1 MEPVRKIVHPKTSGP
16 VDLSLILNAAVNM
29 KVKLQLVQK
38 ISESIEECCRTQIYF
53 DNMLFVLLKLLNSTE
68 PVFSPDN
75 DVFKLRKV
83 ILQIIN
89 KVLPRHEQLKIHLH
103 SIFKSCIQVVET
115 DNEQSVLCGVLIL
128 KDLINSFKPKYDCVL
143 KAEVYKLLMLIK
155 DIYNNSSSLE
165 KIFNFQKTSDLK
177 VLITT
182 IRLTTTVTRNS
193 VNYVFVPMGKVSF
206 KVLKELALLLKTYYT
221 FYSEVPAFKKDILE
235 LIPVLMSF
243 FNLDIPYKPDH
254 RDLVIDLKHAQ
265 VRLLFFFSPFVKGI
279 KDGVRIH
286 CPTLPGR
293 IISLMT
299 CNVTS
304 DVSNIRSELLSG
316 FESVVLNDYKYEFL
330 PYMDKFL
337 DETLITGRS
346 WSSKSSLRPK
356 AYIYIDHLITHL
368 HSQLSLNFLVRVI
381 HLHFSNLLDPT
392 LQPEFQINLCNMV
405 MNVLSYIVQR
415 QNQSITNLN
424 LIEKDKSPLIDLFY
438 RVFQIFVLKLKQFQK
453 FYLPQLNEC
462 TISKENANEN
472 ISSILAEKQSKE
484 KVDFKFGYH
493 PSQIAPY
500 SLADSKRFIKIIFP
514 AIRTVFQFIVKIEG
528 EKFSIHRHYRKT
540 FNHFLNHSL
549 LSLKICDCSLQ
560 KKEMV
565 KEILNALS
573 CISPNHLKTLIT
585 GDHLVKQI
593 YANNLETLV
602 FEMALN
608 DEVLVTIFSSLIFD
622 YILNNL
628 FDENEKSRIFDLID
642 LIQLNVKLN
651 HSDDKHDEYIY
662 KIIQELKNNLQ
673 STEHP
678 VFFIGILKTMLI
690 IVETASYE
698 FGENMYSV
706 IRCLFGDLLSYHKSL
721 TSDSV
726 VTKVALA
733 ELCLAECVFKVVLHS
748 HIMDLLSVIAYSLQ
762 IPELTPQGLGILE
775 KCLDILPVQFLD
787 NPGLPVRNEIMK
799 GLCDCLQSPYE
810 LISQSAVS
818 LLGKFGGLNRSSVMN
833 IDCLKPQEQFHQVSK
848 KPKIWITFECHQ
860 NSKLELDV
868 APGVH
873 TAVQTLILD
882 DDRFNRLQSWN
893 VIRGFLVI
901 SMEYDSNRIL
911 QLLSNIKLE
920 ALINKFAD
928 NELQYINT
936 ITDETYIKA
945 LTGLMICCDDEY
957 LKADALKFFNEFFK
971 RIIYISIIHFSDI
984 LYGYT
989 LEVNPYVITDAICAV
1004 LSNEKENIFHFGV
1017 KAIEFILRE
1026 SHNILGDNV
1035 VYFPFITYM
1044 FKQFCEL
1051 CYDLSWIRKRGGCL
1065 GLQTLFSNLLKEDT
1079 EANDYS
1085 NWFIKHFNNT
1095 FRATL
1100 FIFFDYN
1107 RQLTFGTLKIAE
1119 SNLDYMLNWL
1129 YWVKPNNP
1137 SHDLIQDTIL
1147 LEITD
1152 YITGPNDLLREQSI
1166 KIINLM
1172 AKKQQ
1177 KSVLDTLEPYHKQI
1191 QLAIPGNRLFD
1202 TYTFKSQ
1209 IGIMK
1214 GHIFCALNSIP
1225 TEQFDLLNKI
1235 NLFYF
1240 NMINIV
1246 CKGDSKEISSIKMF
1260 KCLTST
1266 QLFEFRQ
1273 TAMEVL
1279 VHCSSFMANSDNIL
1293 IFEIFL
1299 NALMSSDIKMQ
1310 EIVYRC
1316 LESRSINLII
1326 ELKMVD
1332 KLLLYYN
1339 DLFQDPEKVTLIN
1352 INYILYITKLFPSC
1366 SNETFCTTLLNSFKY
1381 LWGNQNCYNH
1391 RTSTYEI
1398 EQSLEKIL
1406 QIVSQIT
1413 ATNFFHTKEICEFI
1427 LNQNTLNVE
1436 LCNRLYPYL
1445 TECLLKFP
1453 EECVQLFFLE
1463 QNIKNST
1470 WTLFFNSMILNN
1482 KSKSLRHLM
1491 TSNCLSLEKLLSASR
1506 VDPSRTIQYE
1516 TIQIIYNLVQ
1526 TSKKWNIN
1534 SKKIIT
1540 ILLSIWTSSQYK
1552 ERYKNLAAIKSTE
1565 WNEPK
1570 MLIKILLT
1578 YYRDN
1583 DDDVCILF
1591 QVLTVFS
1598 NRLPIDIN
1606 FFRRYLENEITQ
1618 SSTIQWKQMVF
1629 YKFIDLYQKRTVN
1642 TDILGKILQYI
1653 ILPCFS
1659 MCYKKG
1665 EKQQLLH
1672 TPKAEDNI
1680 IGIVLNKIFNNIRVV
1695 LSGCDFDGIK
1705 VFLCQFICLLIDD
1718 LLCFNDSICDLIYNS
1733 IISCTWFRCT
1743 MDINVKYHCY
1753 LILTSIMLSENLPK
1767 REKLNQMIHYE
1778 LLKASFSEALPV
1790 INYSLNLIVS
1800 AICEKNGSVQGLVAC
1815 IKKILFNESQNVPI
1829 LHHICLFLIKYNTL
1843 FFPFKEFLINHI
1855 IKALFPI
1862 AKTNNIPDYKN
1873 TAIELACM
1881 IISWEL
1887 TDSPSNLTLTLPLK
1901 RAIDDTQSK
1910 VENNNSLP
1918 QKKKSSQCI
1927 ENCLNFLA
1935 MVGCQT
1941 HDDKPESLISK
1952 LAIRS
1957 RKLFKNILNTEP
1969 IDTMKLQL
1977 KFGWFEKLCDS
1988 FLKKEQLFKQ
1998 NPKSIHGNSTA
2009 SLMNLLAAFETISFL
2024 LSVLPQSTMIE
2035 AIRPVEDHL
2044 IKFLQFAFIEGPTL
2058 SNPHNHREILITN
2071 RHLTVLQVKQVNEG
2085 TLKFIVDILKTFSSN
2100 EGLEKLHLYIQTI
2113 ISDGLSS
2120 NCSNKLEISLTLL
2133 RVSLIHFPNYMNNEL
2148 LNTMGD
2154 IMFKFNENNRNPK
2167 VKVLCLEILKT
2178 HVDTL
2183 QRVGKQVF
2191 IEKVVIE
2198 NLDRARDFEN
2208 NIPFEVQLKCFE
2220 LIITYLRDISEAAE
2234 GVLLN
2239 STLLEYI
2246 KTTTD
2251 ERIMIIILNV
2261 ITKWVEI
2268 CRDENVLFN
2277 CQVIKMLKSITLIN
2291 RFPKLYNYC
2300 YKLNLEIFRNFNF
2313 SECIEYGINC
2323 KSPSIRYDFL
2333 NFYNTLWHDNGL
2345 CMRLYTLMSDEVCYN
2360 VDPSIAFHLQLLLT
2374 KLSKN
2379 TKLQGDFPLL
2389 VIKNSLVSGETDTI
2403 SATSSSPIS
2412 YQVQNISTFD
2422 MCFSL
2427 AQLCFY
2433 DEDLAKYLWI
2443 SLFPEVWSLF
2453 DDVQRN
2459 LLTARA
2465 ITFLTKSKMRNNF
2478 MTAFYE
2484 AIILCKPN
2492 INVKPYQ
2499 MVYIGKTFNL
2509 WYLVI
2514 DQMEDICSYYIHDK
2528 KDEAV
2533 EGMIQMYSLL
2543 REEDVL
2549 ESLFQNTI
2557 KCEATKKAL
2566 SLEQQGYIKEAS
2578 QMYIELLDQEM
2589 NEKKMY
2595 QNNSYNKD
2603 TMFKKIRLTKCLR
2616 ELNKWSY
2623 LTENILEDDNF
2634 LLNIEHRWKNTIE
2647 KSTCNDLRWYLE
2659 NKQNIWPSKLVW
2671 KYHFY
2676 LGMLGLNEFDQQV
2689 MFTVQEHIDLAST
2702 EIIDEWKK
2710 LPKYLCNAHIPLLQ
2724 ATQLIVELREAL
2736 NIQNSLFHSSE
2747 NINNIDTLVQIWHN
2761 RSPWIGDSL
2770 NVWSDLISWRQ
2781 TYYSFLNQR
2790 NLNLKTHFIKSAQ
2803 DKSKL
2808 LFGEIALKH
2817 NMTDVSIN
2825 VLNSIN
2831 LSNITIS
2838 NWLHKMNL
2846 EVKCKQSK
2854 VLKYNKKFNDL
2865 ANLPLHND
2873 FMDDMKPLLLTIIG
2887 SFQDYCGNTDIASKY
2902 YGMFF
2907 SNEDSKKYIDIDWEC
2922 VIEDNFKLIPLRLH
2936 KCSNRQTQ
2944 LNTFLTTLNCNEIL
2958 ENAWIQWATLIEHNF
2973 NQSSIKDVNIAL
2985 SAIKCYIIASTFTT
2999 NIKCNIVIA
3008 RILWLL
3014 TYDDNKYTLLRAF
3027 ENCNFIFSDIW
3038 LPQMLNIFV
3047 DKNMKAIVK
3056 IISKIGQWYPQ
3067 QMYLTLN
3074 RMYLTEKM
3082 NKTMESMSAN
3092 TLTHDVRKKTYQ
3104 MLKIDKIKQMMTLMQ
3119 KCNLGIIQ
3127 LDYFVDQITSLGE
3140 SWDEELRRKLYECL
3154 YLSYDFAFENKNLN
3168 VRVPREISNFI
3179 KTIII
3184 SFVAEDVNTI
3194 QLQMKK
3200 TFFVPDYLSECY
3212 PIFKQKFSSDFSS
3225 ISVST
3230 IKLMILQLRKWIKY
3244 IEDKSNYP
3252 ARFVHHF
3259 RCPSIHQFDWSVI
3272 RIPSD
3277 YYIDDSSEAVRI
3289 HNFNGYVHLIDK
3301 NGTVVKQ
3308 LSIRGTDGHLYSYNV
3323 SRGEAIE
3330 SEDRIFQLFRVAN
3343 SYLLDFK
3350 ETAKR
3355 HLKFSVP
3362 NTFTIAPNLRMVETK
3377 NNSIFSLLEIY
3388 TEMNKKPN
3396 KPRMSW
3402 IHEDIDFW
3410 FSVLSTCIITERTQ
3424 PLMECLLAVGNK
3436 YGSDEVLKDWVSS
3449 MYPLQSDYWT
3459 FRKTFVENYSL
3470 LCFFEY
3476 AFNFIKLKPEML
3488 SIDKNNGVPVALFY
3502 TFNLSEVHGNL
3513 VQNHIIPFRLTPN
3526 LTKFITPYRKH
3537 QMINCLTVTG
3547 HCLTNSIDDISVVL
3561 KLLLKDEFM
3570 ANYNMNT
3577 YKKIT
3582 GNEIDIFEVVDKN
3595 LKYILKN
3602 FNKLKNSSIHNPIP
3616 DLLFQAGHK
3625 ELLCYE
3631 SPTWRAWL

>member
-1 MEPVRKIVHPKTSGP
+1 MEPVRKIVHPRTSGP

-38 ISESIEECCRTQIYF
+38 ISDSIEECCRTQIYF

-115 DNEQSVLCGVLIL
+115 DNEQSVLCSVLIL

-143 KAEVYKLLMLIK
+143 KAEVYRLLMLIK
-155 DIYNNSSSLE
+155 DIYNNSSSPE

-235 LIPVLMSF
+235 LIPVLISF

-254 RDLVIDLKHAQ
+254 RDLVLDLKHAQ
-265 VRLLFFFSPFVKGI
+265 VRLLFFFSQFVKGI
-279 KDGVRIH
+279 KDGVRVY
-286 CPTLPGR
+286 CPSLPGR
-293 IISLMT
+293 IISLMN
-299 CNVTS
+299 CNVAS
-304 DVSNIRSELLSG
+304 DISNIRSELLSG
-316 FESVVLNDYKYEFL
+316 FESVVLNDYKHEFL

-368 HSQLSLNFLVRVI
+368 HNQLSLNFLVRVI

-453 FYLPQLNEC
+453 FYLPQLNEIS
-462 TISKENANEN
+462 ISKDNVNET

-484 KVDFKFGYH
+484 KGDFKYGYH
-493 PSQIAPY
+493 PSQIASY

-528 EKFSIHRHYRKT
+528 EKFSIHRHYKKT

-549 LSLKICDCSLQ
+549 LSLKICDCLLQ
-560 KKEMV
+560 KNEMV

-573 CISPNHLKTLIT
+573 CISPNHLMTLIT

-602 FEMALN
+602 FEMALK
-608 DEVLVTIFSSLIFD
+608 DEVLVSIFSSLIFD

-628 FDENEKSRIFDLID
+628 FDENEKSRISDLLD
-642 LIQLNVKLN
+642 KIQLNVKLN
-651 HSDDKHDEYIY
+651 HSDDKHDEYVY
-662 KIIQELKNNLQ
+662 KIIQVLKNSLQ
-673 STEHP
+673 DTKHP
-678 VFFIGILKTMLI
+678 EFFIGILKTMLI

-721 TSDSV
+721 TNDLV
-726 VTKVALA
+726 EIKVALA
-733 ELCLAECVFKVVLHS
+733 ELCLAECMFKVVLHS

-762 IPELTPQGLGILE
+762 IPKLTPQGLGILE

-787 NPGLPVRNEIMK
+787 TPILPVRNEIMK
-799 GLCDCLQSPYE
+799 GLCDCIQSPYE
-810 LISQSAVS
+810 SISMPAVS

-833 IDCLKPQEQFHQVSK
+833 RDHLKVKEQFHKVNSK
-848 KPKIWITFECHQ
+848 KPKIYVTFDDYDNTE
-860 NSKLELDV
+860 LEMNV

-873 TAVQTLILD
+873 TAVQILILD

-893 VIRGFLVI
+893 VIRGYLVI
-901 SMEYDSNRIL
+901 SMEYDSNRVL

-920 ALINKFAD
+920 TLIKKFAD
-928 NELQYINT
+928 NELQYTNT

-957 LKADALKFFNEFFK
+957 LKVDALKFFNEFFK
-971 RIIYISIIHFSDI
+971 RIIYISICHFSDI
-984 LYGYT
+984 SYGYI
-989 LEVNPYVITDAICAV
+989 LEVNPYIITDAICAV
-1004 LSNEKENIFHFGV
+1004 LSNEKENIINFGV
-1017 KAIEFILRE
+1017 KATEFILRE
-1026 SHNILGDNV
+1026 SRNILGDNV

-1044 FKQFCEL
+1044 FRQFCEL
-1051 CYDLSWIRKRGGCL
+1051 CYDLSWIHKRGGCL

-1107 RQLTFGTLKIAE
+1107 RHLTFGTLKIAE
-1119 SNLDYMLNWL
+1119 SNLENMLNWL

-1147 LEITD
+1147 MEITD

-1172 AKKQQ
+1172 AKQQQ
-1177 KSVLDTLEPYHKQI
+1177 KSVSDILEPYYKQI

-1209 IGIMK
+1209 IGMMK
-1214 GHIFCALNSIP
+1214 GHIFCALHSIP
-1225 TEQFDLLNKI
+1225 TEQFDILNKI

-1240 NMINIV
+1240 NIINIV
-1246 CKGDSKEISSIKMF
+1246 CKGDNKEISSIKMLE
-1260 KCLTST
+1260 CLTST

-1279 VHCSSFMANSDNIL
+1279 VHCSSFMENSDNIL

-1310 EIVYRC
+1310 EIVYQC
-1316 LESRSINLII
+1316 LKSRSINLII

-1352 INYILYITKLFPSC
+1352 INYIFYVTKLFPS
-1366 SNETFCTTLLNSFKY
+1366 SPNKMFCTTLLNSFQY
-1381 LWGNQNCYNH
+1381 LWNNQNRCIH
-1391 RTSTYEI
+1391 RTSMYEL
-1398 EQSLEKIL
+1398 ELSLEKIL

-1413 ATNFFHTKEICEFI
+1413 ETHFFHIKEICEFI

-1453 EECVQLFFLE
+1453 VDCVQLFFLE

-1470 WTLFFNSMILNN
+1470 WTLFFNSMIRNN
-1482 KSKSLRHLM
+1482 KCEILRNVM
-1491 TSNCLSLEKLLSASR
+1491 TSDCTHLETLLSASR
-1506 VDPSRTIQYE
+1506 IDPSRTIQYE
-1516 TIQIIYNLVQ
+1516 SIQIIYNLVQ
-1526 TSKKWNIN
+1526 TEKKWIFS
-1534 SKKIIT
+1534 SKKIISI
-1540 ILLSIWTSSQYK
+1540 ILNIWTSPQYK

-1570 MLIKILLT
+1570 MLLKIVLA

-1583 DDDVCILF
+1583 NDEVFILF
-1591 QVLTVFS
+1591 QILPVFS
-1598 NRLPIDIN
+1598 NRFPIDIN
-1606 FFRRYLENEITQ
+1606 FFRRFLENEIIQ
-1618 SSTIQWKQMVF
+1618 SSSIQWKRMVF
-1629 YKFIDLYQKRTVN
+1629 FKFIELYQKRTAN

-1665 EKQQLLH
+1665 EKQQLLC
-1672 TPKAEDNI
+1672 TLGKIDENI
-1680 IGIVLNKIFNNIRVV
+1680 IGVVLNKIFNNIRVV
-1695 LSGCDFDGIK
+1695 LNGCDFDGIK
-1705 VFLCQFICLLIDD
+1705 VFLCQLICLLIDD
-1718 LLCFNDSICDLIYNS
+1718 LLCFNDSIGDLIHNS
-1733 IISCTWFRCT
+1733 IISCTWHKCS

-1753 LILTSIMLSENLPK
+1753 LILTYLMLSEKPPK
-1767 REKLNQMIHYE
+1767 KEKIYQTIHYE

-1800 AICEKNGSVQGLVAC
+1800 AICKKNDNVEGLVLC

-1829 LHHICLFLIKYNTL
+1829 LHHICLFVIKYNTL
-1843 FFPFKEFLINHI
+1843 FFPFKEFLINNI

-1862 AKTNNIPDYKN
+1862 AKTNNIPDFKT
-1873 TAIELACM
+1873 TAIELACL

-1887 TDSPSNLTLTLPLK
+1887 TDSPSNSTLTLPLK
-1901 RAIDDTQSK
+1901 RSIDDAKSK
-1910 VENNNSLP
+1910 VENNNSQS

-1969 IDTMKLQL
+1969 IDTTQLQL

-1998 NPKSIHGNSTA
+1998 NPKSIHGNSSA

-2024 LSVLPQSTMIE
+2024 LNVLPQHTMIE
-2035 AIRPVEDHL
+2035 AIKPVEDHL

-2058 SNPHNHREILITN
+2058 SNPHNHRDIIVTN

-2085 TLKFIVDILKTFSSN
+2085 TLKFIADILKTFSSN

-2113 ISDGLSS
+2113 ISEGLSS

-2154 IMFKFNENNRNPK
+2154 IMFKFNENNRNPN

-2183 QRVGKQVF
+2183 PRVGKQVF

-2220 LIITYLRDISEAAE
+2220 LVITYIKDISEAAE

-2251 ERIMIIILNV
+2251 ERIMIIILNI
-2261 ITKWVEI
+2261 ITKWIEI
-2268 CRDENVLFN
+2268 CRDEAVFFN
-2277 CQVIKMLKSITLIN
+2277 CQVIKILKSITFIN
-2291 RFPKLYNYC
+2291 RFPKLTDYC
-2300 YKLNLEIFRNFNF
+2300 YKLNLEIFRNWYFT
-2313 SECIEYGINC
+2313 ECIEYGISC
-2323 KSPSIRYDFL
+2323 KSSSIRYEFL
-2333 NFYNTLWHDNGL
+2333 NFYDTLWRDGGL
-2345 CMRLYTLMSDEVCYN
+2345 CIRLYTLMSNELSYN
-2360 VDPSIAFHLQLLLT
+2360 LDAPIAFYVQLLLI
-2374 KLSKN
+2374 KISRN
-2379 TKLQGDFPLL
+2379 TKLRGDFPLL
-2389 VIKNSLVSGETDTI
+2389 VIKNSDKIGAI
-2403 SATSSSPIS
+2403 STTSNFPIS
-2412 YQVQNISTFD
+2412 YQVQNISAFD

-2443 SLFPEVWSLF
+2443 SLLPNVWSLF
-2453 DDVQRN
+2453 NDDQRN
-2459 LLTARA
+2459 LLSTRA
-2465 ITFLTKSKMRNNF
+2465 MNFLAKSKLRNNF
-2478 MTAFYE
+2478 MTVFYE
-2484 AIILCKPN
+2484 AIILCKPHLN
-2492 INVKPYQ
+2492 FKPYQ
-2499 MVYIGKTFNL
+2499 MVYIGKTYNL

-2514 DQMEDICSYYIHDK
+2514 DQMENISSYYVHDK
-2528 KDEAV
+2528 HDEAV
-2533 EGMIQMYSLL
+2533 EGLIQIYSLL
-2543 REEDVL
+2543 RDEDVL

-2557 KCEATKKAL
+2557 KCEDTKKAL

-2578 QMYIELLDQEM
+2578 QMYKELLDQEM
-2589 NEKKMY
+2589 NGTAIY

-2603 TMFKKIRLTKCLR
+2603 TMFRKIRLTKCLR
-2616 ELNKWSY
+2616 ELNEWSY

-2634 LLNIEHRWKNTIE
+2634 LLNIENRWKNSIE
-2647 KSTCNDLRWYLE
+2647 KSTCDDLRWYLE

-2676 LGMLGLNEFDQQV
+2676 LGMLRLKELDQQV

-2702 EIIDEWKK
+2702 EIIDEWKI

-2736 NIQNSLFHSSE
+2736 NIQNSWSHSPE
-2747 NINNIDTLVQIWHN
+2747 NINNIDTLIQIWHN
-2761 RSPWIGDSL
+2761 RNPWIGDSL

-2790 NLNLKTHFIKSAQ
+2790 DLNLKTHFIKSAQ

-2825 VLNSIN
+2825 ILNNIN

-2854 VLKYNKKFNDL
+2854 VLKFNKKFNDL
-2865 ANLPLHND
+2865 ANLPLNND

-2887 SFQDYCGNTDIASKY
+2887 SLQDYCGNTDVASKY

-2907 SNEDSKKYIDIDWEC
+2907 TTKESNKSIDIEWQC
-2922 VIEDNFKLIPLRLH
+2922 VIEDNFKLIPLHLH

-2944 LNTFLTTLNCNEIL
+2944 LNIFLTTLNCNEIL
-2958 ENAWIQWATLIEHNF
+2958 ENAWLQWATLIEHNF
-2973 NQSSIKDVNIAL
+2973 NQLSIKDLNIAL

-3038 LPQMLNIFV
+3038 LPQMLNTFV
-3047 DKNMKAIVK
+3047 EKNIKAIDK

-3082 NKTMESMSAN
+3082 NKTMETMSAN
-3092 TLTHDVRKKTYQ
+3092 TPTNDVRKKTYQ

-3154 YLSYDFAFENKNLN
+3154 YLSYDFGFENKNLN
-3168 VRVPREISNFI
+3168 VRVPRKISNFI
-3179 KTIII
+3179 KTIVI

-3200 TFFVPDYLSECY
+3200 TFFVPDFLSEVY
-3212 PIFKQKFSSDFSS
+3212 PFFKQKFSSDFSS
-3225 ISVST
+3225 ASVPT
-3230 IKLMILQLRKWIKY
+3230 IKLMIIQLRKWINY
-3244 IEDKSNYP
+3244 IEDKSKYP

-3259 RCPSIHQFDWSVI
+3259 RCPTIHQFDWSVI

-3277 YYIDDSSEAVRI
+3277 HYIDDSSGSVRI
-3289 HNFNGYVHLIDK
+3289 HNFSGHVHLIDK

-3308 LSIRGTDGHLYSYNV
+3308 LSIRGTDGHIYTYNV
-3323 SRGEAIE
+3323 SRGQAIE

-3343 SYLLDFK
+3343 TYLLDFK

-3355 HLKFSVP
+3355 YLKFSIP

-3377 NNSIFSLLEIY
+3377 KNSIFSLFEIY
-3388 TEMNKKPN
+3388 TEMNKKPD
-3396 KPRMSW
+3396 KPEASW

-3410 FSVLSTCIITERTQ
+3410 FSVLNTCIITERTK
-3424 PLMECLLAVGNK
+3424 PLTECLIAAGNK
-3436 YGSDEVLKDWVSS
+3436 YGSDEVLKNWVSS
-3449 MYPLQSDYWT
+3449 IYPLQSDYWT
-3459 FRKTFVENYSL
+3459 FRKTFVEHYSL

-3476 AFNFIKLKPEML
+3476 AFNLIKLKPEML
-3488 SIDKNNGVPVALFY
+3488 NIDKSNGVAVALYY
-3502 TFNLSEVHGNL
+3502 TFNMSEVHGNL

-3526 LTKFITPYRKH
+3526 LTKFITPYRKY

-3547 HCLTNSIDDISVVL
+3547 HCLTNSIDDISVVI

-3570 ANYNMNT
+3570 ANYNIKT
-3577 YKKIT
+3577 HKKISR
-3582 GNEIDIFEVVDKN
+3582 NEVHVLEIVDKN

-3616 DLLFQAGHK
+3616 DLLYQAFHK
-3625 ELLCYE
+3625 ELICYE